1 MFDVTGIIL
10 IGGLSTRMGSD
21 KALLP
26 VEGSTLLQYCI
37 NTISQVVDEIVVVN
51 APDRAAPEIH
61 SDIPLVFGEDR
72 LADEGPLIGMAA
84 GLALANHSISIVTA
98 VDMPLIRSQLLEL
111 LIKKI
116 DNKHK
121 WVVPIA
127 DGRPQPLCSVLSTSS
142 LSIISAKILEGVRAP
157 MALADDL
164 NAYMLK
170 ENEWKEVDPNGQSF
184 KNINTPEEFSSFLNL
199 S

>member
-51 APDRAAPEIH
+51 APNRAAPEIH
-61 SDIPLVFGEDR
+61 SDIPLIFGEDR

-84 GLALANHSISIVTA
+84 GLALANNSISIVTA

-116 DNKHK
+116 DNKHE

-127 DGRPQPLCSVLSTSS
+127 DGRPQPLCSALSTSS
-142 LSIISAKILEGVRAP
+142 LSIISAKILEGARAP

-170 ENEWKEVDPNGQSF
+170 ENEWKEVDPIGQSF

>member
-51 APDRAAPEIH
+51 APNRAAPEIH